1 MVDVVGLA
9 GQYVAFVLS
18 AIMTAVAFY
27 WSKKKAEPILE
38 FDKKKFATTIV
49 TAFLLATTAFI
60 LWLTG
65 VLPAPD
71 TAVLET
77 YITTLGLAG
86 PFSLFVQKLMQIIW
100 RWYEAQG

>member
-18 AIMTAVAFY
+18 AIMTAMAFY
-27 WSKKKAEPILE
+27 WSKKKADPTLE
-38 FDKKKFATTIV
+38 FDKAKFATTIV
-49 TAFLLATTAFI
+49 TAFLLATIAFI

-71 TAVLET
+71 TAMVET
-77 YITTLGLAG
+77 YIVTLGLAG
-86 PFSLFVQKLMQIIW
+86 PFSLLVQKWIQIIW
-100 RWYEAQG
+100 RWYQAQ